1 MLWGVVYVVR
11 SIIEK
16 IELDMEP
23 KSKMNFYS
31 EDIRNDLVD
40 NGGISSAEA
49 AFMLGWEDAD
59 DFDIAQ

>member
-1 MLWGVVYVVR
+1 MVR